1 MTAPKKKHK
10 ATQPERPETQ
20 VSELER
26 LATEAMQAHARIA
39 RNDPLEFNAFVLK
52 DENTG
57 QPVVNAPAHI
67 GMHDAIDCSNRVLIL
82 AHIESGKTS
91 SVTVG
96 RTLYELSHN
105 PNLTGAIVS
114 AKEELAQKPLATI
127 KTIISQSP
135 EYRMV
140 FPEIHPGGVWQAN
153 KFSVERPNKTLRDPT
168 MIALG
173 MNSEFLGARLDWVVC
188 DDLLT
193 LRNTRTA
200 FQRNEVV
207 DWFRAYVL
215 GRVRRNGKVILVNTA
230 WHEEDL
236 IHRLARQKMWYLRR
250 FPVFRQ
256 AEDGKIESLWPGV
269 WPVDRILAK
278 AEELGGMDSRE
289 TKKQLRVEPVVEDD
303 VSFSE
308 EGLKRCQERG
318 VGCSH
323 ACATLEEV
331 HQAMLIAKPRNS
343 GAIVEVPNLHEIKI
357 IHGLDLGG
365 RRNTAA
371 GKTVLTSIA
380 LHPDGS
386 RQIVRIYAGRIGGPA
401 IRDQIIETFAA
412 LGGVFMVEN
421 NSTQQWIL
429 EFTRE
434 AAVVPMLP
442 FTTGSNKADPKFGI
456 ESLEIE
462 FQQSAWVI
470 PCTRAGDGYA
480 VDTEVACALDGLR
493 DFDAEAHTSD
503 YVMSLWF
510 AREGARRLA
519 GRSRSAGSVAVTVIG
534 SGSRAL
540 GEGPAGARSSRS
552 QIRRA
557 REQDA
562 FVLDVPARWRG

>member
-1 MTAPKKKHK
+1 MTAPKKKPK
-10 ATQPERPETQ
+10 AAQPERPETQ

-26 LATEAMQAHARIA
+26 LAAEAMRAHAQLA

-57 QPVVNAPAHI
+57 QPVTNAPAHI
-67 GMHDAIDCSNRVLIL
+67 GMHDAIDCANRVLIL

-96 RTLYELSHN
+96 RTLFELSHN
-105 PNLTGAIVS
+105 PDMTGAIVS

-127 KTIISQSP
+127 KTIIAQSP

-140 FPEIHPGGVWQAN
+140 FPEIEPGGVWQAN
-153 KFSVERPNKTLRDPT
+153 KFSVERPNKTIRDPT

-173 MNSEFLGARLDWVVC
+173 MNTEFLGARLDWVVC

-215 GRVRRNGKVILVNTA
+215 GRVRRNGKIILVNTA

-250 FPVFRQ
+250 FPVGRR
-256 AEDGKIESLWPGV
+256 DPLSGKIESNWPEA
-269 WPVDRILAK
+269 WPAERIASK
-278 AEELGGMDSRE
+278 ADELGGLESRE
-289 TKKQLRVEPVVEDD
+289 AKKQLWVEPVVEDD
-303 VSFSE
+303 VAFSE

-318 VGCSH
+318 VGCSP
-323 ACATLEEV
+323 ACATLEDV
-331 HQAMLIAKPRNS
+331 HQAMLIAKPRS
-343 GAIVEVPNLHEIKI
+343 PGALTEVPTIAEIQI
-357 IHGLDLGG
+357 VHGLDLGG
-365 RRNTAA
+365 RRNAAA
-371 GKTVLTSIA
+371 GKTVLTTLA

-386 RQIVRIYAGRIGGPA
+386 RQIVNIHAARIGGPA
-401 IRDQIIETFAA
+401 IRDLIIETFAA
-412 LGGVFMVEN
+412 LGGMFMIEN

-434 AAVVPMLP
+434 VAVVPMIP

-462 FQQSAWVI
+462 FQQGGWII
-470 PCTRAGDGYA
+470 PCTRVGDGYA
-480 VDTEVACALDGLR
+480 VEEDIACVLDGLR
-493 DFDAEAHTSD
+493 DFDPNAHTSD

-510 AREGARRLA
+510 ARECARRL
-519 GRSRSAGSVAVTVIG
+519 GSRARQQGNVSVTVVG
-534 SGSRAL
+534 RKAL

-552 QIRRA
+552 QVRRA
-557 REQDA
+557 RENDD
-562 FVLDVPARWRG
+562 FVLDVPARWRS